1 MVAPKLAT
9 LFWEL
14 GEEMETAAI
23 AEDAQADAILVQ
35 V

>member
-1 MVAPKLAT
+1 MAEKRT
-9 LFWEL
+9 CL
-14 GEEMETAAI
+14 GEEMATAAI